1 MEESEL
7 HNLIINDNKVQK
19 YILSLLNMADC
30 NYVFIHEDSYPNGMI
45 ADFTLKQDNKV
56 HAIIECKGSRIGVN
70 DYVRGI
76 GQILQYQYFAEN
88 HLSTKGYEF
97 VDSTKAVFCF
107 PSSIIKNP
115 NFNIGL
121 FRYPKDTV
129 IMEVN
134 ETNHNVRVI
143 SEAELEK
150 FREAFNN
157 NLVTISQYYV
167 RDNRIFELY
176 ILLRYLHLQKIKGK
190 TSVDRTDAELN
201 FLRLIET
208 PNNKN
213 WRNAFI
219 SLSSLG
225 FIDSNNL
232 PTNIGTTYANYDF
245 GEFAYELL
253 ESYIKPYISL
263 FFDVFNDYDSN
274 EFVIS
279 NKQISE
285 NIRTKY
291 NNKDVLFVTD
301 SDERYI
307 SSWMNILRDDYGC
320 ISFEPRKYLR
330 KINYNPNDLR
340 KEVLINKI
348 NNNSIA
354 KKYIDKFIDLIR

>member
-150 FREAFNN
+150 LREAFNN

-190 TSVDRTDAELN
+190 TSVDRTSAELN

-263 FFDVFNDYDSN
+263 FFDVFNDYNSN

-285 NIRTKY
+285 NIRTKFNY
-291 NNKDVLFVTD
+291 KDVLFVTD

-330 KINYNPNDLR
+330 KINFNPNDLR

>member
-88 HLSTKGYEF
+88 HLSQKGYEF

-134 ETNHNVRVI
+134 ETNHNVRII

-150 FREAFNN
+150 LRQAFNN
-157 NLVTISQYYV
+157 NLVTISQYYI

-190 TSVDRTDAELN
+190 TSVDRSNAESK

-232 PTNIGTTYANYDF
+232 PTNIGTIYANYNF

-253 ESYIKPYISL
+253 ESYIKPYITL
-263 FFDVFNDYDSN
+263 FFDVFNDYNSD
-274 EFVIS
+274 EITIS
-279 NKQISE
+279 NKQIAN
-285 NIRTKY
+285 NIKAKF

-301 SDERYI
+301 SEGRYI
-307 SSWMNILRDDYGC
+307 SSWMNILRDDFGC
-320 ISFEPRKYLR
+320 VDFEARRYSR
-330 KINYNPNDLR
+330 KINFNPNDLR

>member
-7 HNLIINDNKVQK
+7 HDLIINDVQVQK
-19 YILSLLNMADC
+19 YILSLLKMTDC
-30 NYVFIHEDSYPNGMI
+30 NYKFIHEDSYPNGLI
-45 ADFTLKQDNKV
+45 ADFTLKQDDKV

-88 HLSTKGYEF
+88 HLSKKGYEF
-97 VDSTKAVFCF
+97 IDSTKAIFCF

-134 ETNHNVRVI
+134 ENNHNVRII
-143 SEAELEK
+143 SESELTK
-150 FREAFNN
+150 LKEAFNN
-157 NLVTISQYYV
+157 NLITISQYYV
-167 RDNRIFELY
+167 RDNRIFELF
-176 ILLRYLHLQKIKGK
+176 ILLRYLHLQKLKGIEF
-190 TSVDRTDAELN
+190 VDRKSAEIN
-201 FLRLIET
+201 VLRKIET
-208 PNNKN
+208 PNNQN

-232 PTNIGTTYANYDF
+232 PTNIGMSYANYDF

-253 ESYIKPYISL
+253 NVYIKPYIDL
-263 FFDVFNDYDSN
+263 FFNVFDNVGDSS
-274 EFVIS
+274 FTIS
-279 NKQISE
+279 NRDISN
-285 NIRTKY
+285 NIRKLF
-291 NNKDVLFVTD
+291 NGKDVMFVTD

-307 SSWMNILRDDYGC
+307 SSWMNIMRDDYAC
-320 ISFEPRKYLR
+320 ISFQPRHNER
-330 KINYNPNDLR
+330 TVIYNPLEIK
-340 KEVLINKI
+340 KEVLIKKI
-348 NNNSIA
+348 NNNQYP
-354 KKYIDKFIDLIR
+354 KRFIDKFFDLMK

>member
-1 MEESEL
+1 MEEFEL
-7 HNLIINDNKVQK
+7 HNLIINDTKVQK

-30 NYVFIHEDSYPNGMI
+30 NYTFIHEDSYPNGMI
-45 ADFTLKQDNKV
+45 ADFTLKQNNKV
-56 HAIIECKGSRIGVN
+56 HAIIECKDSRIGVN

-88 HLSTKGYEF
+88 HLSQKGYEF

-129 IMEVN
+129 IMEIN
-134 ETNHNVRVI
+134 ENNHNVRVI
-143 SEAELEK
+143 SEAELSK
-150 FREAFNN
+150 LREAFNN

-167 RDNRIFELY
+167 RDNRLFELF
-176 ILLRYLHLQKIKGK
+176 ILLRYLHLQKMKGK
-190 TSVDRTDAELN
+190 TYVDRKEAELN
-201 FLRLIET
+201 FLRKIET

-225 FIDSNNL
+225 FIDSNNM
-232 PTNIGTTYANYDF
+232 PTNIGMTYANYDF

-253 ESYIKPYISL
+253 DGYIKPYITL
-263 FFDVFNDYDSN
+263 FFDVFESFKTNTID
-274 EFVIS
+274 IS
-279 NKQISE
+279 NKQIS
-285 NIRTKY
+285 NFIRKIY

-307 SSWMNILRDDYGC
+307 SSWMNILRDDYAC
-320 ISFEPRKYLR
+320 ISFKARNNDR
-330 KINYNPNDLR
+330 KILYNPTELK
-340 KEVLINKI
+340 KEVIIKKI
-348 NNNSIA
+348 NNNEISTF
-354 KKYIDKFIDLIR
+354 YINKFFDLIK

>member
-7 HNLIINDNKVQK
+7 HNLIINDNAVQK
-19 YILSLLNMADC
+19 YILSLLNIADC

-45 ADFTLKQDNKV
+45 ADFTLKQNNRV
-56 HAIIECKGSRIGVN
+56 HAIIECKGSKIGVN
-70 DYVRGI
+70 EYVRGI
-76 GQILQYQYFAEN
+76 GQILQYQYYAEN

-97 VDSTKAVFCF
+97 VDSTKAVLCF
-107 PSSIIKNP
+107 PSSIIKNT

-121 FRYPKDTV
+121 FRYPKDTI

-143 SEAELEK
+143 SETELEK
-150 FREAFNN
+150 LRGAFKN
-157 NLVTISQYYV
+157 NLVTISQYYI

-190 TSVDRTDAELN
+190 TFVDRNNAEIK

-208 PNNKN
+208 PNNRN

-232 PTNIGTTYANYDF
+232 PTNIGTIYANYNF

-253 ESYIKPYISL
+253 ESYIKPYVSL
-263 FFDVFNDYDSN
+263 FFDVLNDYSSN
-274 EFVIS
+274 EISIS
-279 NKQISE
+279 NKQISDR
-285 NIRTKY
+285 IRDKY

-301 SDERYI
+301 SNERYI

-320 ISFEPRKYLR
+320 IYFEPRKNLR
-330 KINYNPNDLR
+330 KINFNPNDLR
-340 KEVLINKI
+340 KEALINKI

-354 KKYIDKFIDLIR
+354 SKYIDRFIDLIK

>member
-7 HNLIINDNKVQK
+7 HNLIINDIKVQK
-19 YILSLLNMADC
+19 YILNLLNIADC

-45 ADFTLKQDNKV
+45 ADFTLKQNDKV

-88 HLSTKGYEF
+88 HLSKKGYEF

-134 ETNHNVRVI
+134 ENNHNVRVI
-143 SEAELEK
+143 TENELAK
-150 FREAFNN
+150 LREAFNS
-157 NLVTISQYYV
+157 NLMTISQYYV
-167 RDNRIFELY
+167 RDNRIFELF
-176 ILLRYLHLQKIKGK
+176 ILLRYLHLQKLKGVDF
-190 TSVDRTDAELN
+190 VDRKHTEMS
-201 FLRLIET
+201 FLRKLET
-208 PNNKN
+208 PNNQN

-225 FIDSNNL
+225 FIDSKNL
-232 PTNIGTTYANYDF
+232 PTNIGMNYANLTF
-245 GEFAYELL
+245 GEFAYELMDVYL
-253 ESYIKPYISL
+253 KPYIEL
-263 FFDVFNDYDSN
+263 FFNVFNAVGEN
-274 EFVIS
+274 EFTMS
-279 NKQISE
+279 NKQIS
-285 NIRTKY
+285 NKIRNLY
-291 NNKDVLFVTD
+291 NGKDVLFVTD
-301 SDERYI
+301 SDERYV

-320 ISFEPRKYLR
+320 ISFDARHNERR
-330 KINYNPNDLR
+330 VNYNPLELR
-340 KEVLINKI
+340 KEVLIKRL
-348 NNNSIA
+348 NNNIIS
-354 KKYIDKFIDLIR
+354 KKYIEKFFDLIK